1 MYRYSLYTNSDNG
14 YNSSPVVCQSNPPA
28 VPREFVYAD
37 NPFGE
42 YVREFFTA
50 SDLVTIYTPPVAD
63 RFYPVTPDR
72 KVIPS
77 PVVLIDDEKSYGIP
91 PKTQT
96 VMYHNVKLKSDGK
109 KDETLAGTYA
119 QSTSALSST
128 TCGTTGPYGRTKN
141 LVV

>member
-1 MYRYSLYTNSDNG
+1 MQ
-14 YNSSPVVCQSNPPA
+14 V
-28 VPREFVYAD
+28 FAD

-72 KVIPS
+72 KSLPTPITA
-77 PVVLIDDEKSYGIP
+77 IEDAKSYGSP
-91 PKTQT
+91 PQTQT

-109 KDETLAGTYA
+109 KDETLVGTYT
-119 QSTSALSST
+119 QSSTAVNAT
-128 TCGTTGPYGRTKN
+128 TCGTTGPYGRTKG